1 MGIEEFK
8 QRPFLNHRQ
17 YDSSCFSMGQQP
29 EYSTGDVLLASC
41 YRVLGLAPTAESSV
55 DLESIHMLPTRL
67 QTDTVPASVWKFV
80 IQEALRSPPKPGE
93 RTIRPLPQVVPLV
106 PSLGNFSG
114 VLGRPRSRWNPGMLT
129 LYTLASGVGPA
140 SLQEAVSAFVQAL
153 DAVQHEDDEFAWFLE
168 ERLRD
173 LPDTTR
179 SGINTEWLNELDLP
193 KVAFRGKQQQPWS
206 PAEVFAKDL
215 DRLIK
220 LKQFLTRRQWCALVE
235 SLLRI
240 GLVTHVLWVCSLNAL
255 VWENAKEVLDGEPP
269 PSEDAI
275 NSMLWYKHTE
285 GGPFLDGGQSAEPY
299 LRRHIE
305 SYTTARLGLNLLF
318 HALEEH
324 SVPLDWP
331 DEASRQGL
339 AADAQI
345 TYFLEHLA
353 QTKSSFGSD
362 PKGWIISHLGST
374 IDDLAANRGIT
385 MSGQTSGVPKNL
397 YEFLAYTL
405 QRRRA
410 REDVLKEH
418 DQGYLLAKASSARSA
433 PWVVRPGPVLLL
445 AMCHATCA
453 SMAGVPVTLSHLANH
468 FGYYGVRLATGD
480 LQEGV
485 IATDLETLGI
495 LVDSPDAGGGRLVLD
510 PFGRMTG
517 NA

>member
-8 QRPFLNHRQ
+8 QRPFFNHPQ

-41 YRVLGLAPTAESSV
+41 YRVLRLAPTAESSV
-55 DLESIHMLPTRL
+55 DLENIGTLPSRL
-67 QTDTVPASVWKFV
+67 QTDAVPSGVWEFI
-80 IQEALRSPPKPGE
+80 IQKALCSPPKPGE
-93 RTIRPLPQVVPLV
+93 RTTRPLPQLVPLV

-129 LYTLASGVGPA
+129 LYTLASGVGPT

-153 DAVQHEDDEFAWFLE
+153 DAVQSEDDVFAWFLE
-168 ERLRD
+168 DRLRD
-173 LPDTTR
+173 LPETAR
-179 SGINTEWLNELDLP
+179 SGDTPKWLEELDPP
-193 KVAFRGKQQQPWS
+193 KVAFRDQRRVPWS

-215 DRLIK
+215 DRILW
-220 LKQFLTRRQWCALVE
+220 LKQYLTRRQWCALVE

-255 VWENAKEVLDGEPP
+255 VWENTLAVLDGEPP
-269 PSEDAI
+269 PSKEAI
-275 NSMLWYKHTE
+275 ESKLWYKHTVGE
-285 GGPFLDGGQSAEPY
+285 PFLDGGQSADPY

-305 SYTTARLGLNLLF
+305 SYATARLGLNLLF
-318 HALEEH
+318 HALEERN
-324 SVPLDWP
+324 VPLIWP
-331 DEASRQGL
+331 SEASRQGL
-339 AADAQI
+339 AADVQI
-345 TYFLEHLA
+345 AHFLEHLA
-353 QTKSSFGSD
+353 QEKSVFGSD
-362 PKGWIISHLGST
+362 PRGLITRHLGST

-385 MSGQTSGVPKNL
+385 MSGQTRGVPKNL

-410 REDVLKEH
+410 RDDVLKEH
-418 DQGYLLAKASSARSA
+418 DQGYLLAKASNARSA

-445 AMCHATCA
+445 TMCHVTCA

-485 IATDLETLGI
+485 IANDLENTRHI
-495 LVDSPDAGGGRLVLD
+495 GG
-510 PFGRMTG
+510 
-517 NA
+517 